1 MSFFLAGIT
10 AIRRVRKTDNLR
22 IARACGA
29 TIKSRTDELTEAD
42 IGTDCGLFEI
52 KKYGEEYFTFLT
64 ECKQTKA
71 CTIILRGAS
80 KDVLMEVER
89 NLQDAMQVARNV
101 MLECKVVPGGGA
113 CELAVANHLNNQAK
127 KIQDRDR

>member
-1 MSFFLAGIT
+1 M
-10 AIRRVRKTDNLR
+10 RKTDNLR

-127 KIQDRDR
+127 KIQDRVRYCHVI

>member
-1 MSFFLAGIT
+1 MSFCLAGIT

>member
-127 KIQDRDR
+127 KIQDRYR